1 MEETSE
7 NTVNKRETSENAVN
21 KPLTY
26 QLRLKLFKED
36 KFFGPGIASLLRY
49 VDEYK
54 SLNKA
59 AAHMNMAYSKAWKII
74 RHAEGELG
82 FTLLE
87 RKIGG
92 TGGGGACVTREGRLF
107 LEKYE
112 RFAKETQNV
121 ADEIFKKYFG

>member
-1 MEETSE
+1 MEEKELS
-7 NTVNKRETSENAVN
+7 
-21 KPLTY
+21 Y
-26 QLRLKLFKED
+26 QLRLRLFKED
-36 KFFGPGIASLLRY
+36 KFFGPGIAGLLRY

-74 RHAEGELG
+74 GHAENELG
-82 FTLLE
+82 FALLE

-92 TGGGGACVTREGRLF
+92 TGGGGARITKEGRLL

-112 RFAKETQNV
+112 CFAVETKKA